1 MQAMVIAIAAFS
13 AALGLMLL
21 RVPVAVAAGIVGLAG
36 MLWLQGWASLAVG
49 LGGAF
54 PADTPLVIPL
64 FVMMGV
70 FVSQTGLS
78 RRLYDAAYSV
88 VGQCRG
94 GLAMA
99 ALIAGAAFG
108 AICGSAVAAAATMCR
123 TALPDMRRHGYA
135 DGVSAASI
143 ATGST
148 LGLLLPPSILL
159 MLYALLTGQSLA
171 RLYIAA
177 LLPGLLGMALYLAAI
192 WLRALRDP
200 KAAPAGPPMPW
211 PQRGRRLA
219 DIWPLLLLFM
229 LVIGGM
235 FMGWLDAEHAG
246 ALGAVVALI
255 FALSDGALGGGTLGG
270 GGMNGARFKAS
281 LLETAQTSG
290 MVFLVLIGVGM
301 FAAFLMMAGLPSA
314 LAADLAASG
323 INPVLFLLLLA
334 LAYWLL
340 GSVLD
345 DLAAIVL
352 TLPFVF
358 PMAQALGIDAIWFGI
373 YLLTIVEIGM
383 VLPPLGMLLF
393 VMQGSTGVNALAI
406 MRGMLPFMLAN
417 LLRLALLIAFPA
429 LALALP
435 GMMD

>member
-13 AALGLMLL
+13 AALGLLLL

-36 MLWLQGWASLAVG
+36 MLWLQGCASLAVG

-70 FVSQTGLS
+70 FVSQAGLS
-78 RRLYDAAYSV
+78 RRLYDAAYAV
-88 VGQCRG
+88 VGSCRG

-143 ATGST
+143 AAGST

-192 WLRALRDP
+192 WLRARRDP
-200 KAAPAGPPMPW
+200 KAAPAGQPLPW

-255 FALSDGALGGGTLGG
+255 FTLSG
-270 GGMNGARFKAS
+270 GGMNGARFKAA

-290 MVFLVLIGVGM
+290 MVFLVLIGVGL
-301 FAAFLMMAGLPSA
+301 FAAFLIMAGLPNA

-345 DLAAIVL
+345 DLAAIAL

-358 PMAQALGIDAIWFGI
+358 PMAQALGIDAVWFGI

-393 VMQGSTGVNALAI
+393 VIQGSTGVNAMAV